1 MDSNKSMAFTCNNST
16 ASYRL
21 FGAVLGSGVTALGVA
36 GNGLTLLAFAA
47 DRRLRTPFN
56 LLILNLTLADL
67 AYCGLLQPLA
77 VYTYL
82 RGVWDWGLASCR
94 VFGLLIFTLNL
105 VSILSLALVAGSRY
119 TLVAKPEAFHRASRR
134 RGWALALVMPWLLS
148 ASCLAPFWSVFN
160 FLSNVCS
167 CTFHRTDGRPYTTIL
182 HFLTF
187 GLGLGA
193 IAVCYFLLHRRL
205 RQTTRA
211 LSRYGKVQ
219 LGAPAEKMQAVED
232 TMEERSTDL
241 EESARSRPEA
251 PSSGKGRAGTS
262 GGRPKCQSRLGR
274 VKMGRDREFRRV
286 TTMCFAMFLVY
297 LGCYLPFCALH
308 LLGGLYAAPA
318 VAQMAVGNLT
328 WLNSCLNP
336 LLYAA
341 MNRQFRQ
348 GYMAAFRLLFH
359 CRKPAASFSSEGGE
373 RSQRVGENGLRL
385 GPFSWT
391 TGNGEGGEL
400 VGEGKLERGERE
412 GE

>member
-1 MDSNKSMAFTCNNST
+1 MSITCNNST

-56 LLILNLTLADL
+56 LLILNMTLADL

-82 RGVWDWGLASCR
+82 QGAWDWGLASCQAL
-94 VFGLLIFTLNL
+94 GLLIFSLNL

-119 TLVAKPEAFHRASRR
+119 ALVAKPEAFRRASR
-134 RGWALALVMPWLLS
+134 GWSWALALFMPWLLS
-148 ASCLAPFWSVFN
+148 ASCLAPFWHVFT
-160 FLSNVCS
+160 FLSDVCS
-167 CTFHRTDGRPYTTIL
+167 CTFHRTKGRPYTTIL

-205 RQTTRA
+205 RRTTLA
-211 LSRYGKVQ
+211 LSRYRKTQ
-219 LGAPAEKMQAVED
+219 PGAQAEKPQAEED
-232 TMEERSTDL
+232 TMQEMSTGL
-241 EESARSRPEA
+241 GESSRGRLEA
-251 PSSGKGRAGTS
+251 PSSGKETADTS
-262 GGRPKCQSRLGR
+262 GRRHKYKSRLRR
-274 VKMGRDREFRRV
+274 VRMGKDWEFRRV
-286 TTMCFAMFLVY
+286 TAMCFAMFLVY

-308 LLGGLYAAPA
+308 LLDGLYAAPA

-348 GYMAAFRLLFH
+348 GYMAAFRLLFR
-359 CRKPAASFSSEGGE
+359 CSFGSEARE
-373 RSQRVGENGLRL
+373 RSQRDGENELRL
-385 GPFSWT
+385 GTVSWSIYDVLIFI
-391 TGNGEGGEL
+391 GS
-400 VGEGKLERGERE
+400 KSSD
-412 GE
+412 